1 MIFKLGSKFI
11 VYSRE
16 VEDIVSLA
24 LKEDISKFQL
34 FSLGKPMKLNALN
47 VDDIIYGKNFI
58 PFSPPPQ
65 ATGLEQS
72 VIMGMLPFSHISGI
86 LLTFSIGFF
95 TGSKIVIFPKYSQE
109 AFLEGIRKFKITNW
123 CYSFHL
129 I

>member
-1 MIFKLGSKFI
+1 ELRRMIFKLGSKFI

-65 ATGLEQS
+65 VNDRKQRTFLFQAEQLE
-72 VIMGMLPFSHISGI
+72 F
-86 LLTFSIGFF
+86 
-95 TGSKIVIFPKYSQE
+95 
-109 AFLEGIRKFKITNW
+109 
-123 CYSFHL
+123 
-129 I
+129 